1 MYVESRMDRRKNLL
15 EGKVC
20 KDCVNTGRQ
29 VINTMMLQLQHV
41 GFRILFMVYAHM
53 QQHNQ

>member
-1 MYVESRMDRRKNLL
+1 MDRGENLL

-20 KDCVNTGRQ
+20 KDCVNIGRQ
-29 VINTMMLQLQHV
+29 VINTMMLQLHDV
-41 GFRILFMVYAHM
+41 GFRMLFMVYAHM

>member
-20 KDCVNTGRQ
+20 KDCVNTGSRGT
-29 VINTMMLQLQHV
+29 NTTVLRLQRV
-41 GFRILFMVYAHM
+41 GFRMLFMVYAHM
-53 QQHNQ
+53 QRQR